1 MVFEYLIEI
10 DNFVVMILLILI
22 WYNVNLWKK
31 KIYIY
36 SMLIVIIEFFGW
48 SLVFYFKKRFDI
60 FFNKIIMLDYLIL
73 VLMLVI

>member
-48 SLVFYFKKRFDI
+48 CLVFYFKKRFDI
-60 FFNKIIMLDYLIL
+60 VLIKL
-73 VLMLVI
+73 LC